1 MRNLTQRYMP
11 VPAAPCTMQSACFLL
26 LLVLHIL
33 RKLLASPVA
42 LLPRSPGNRLILCS
56 HSSDIAAP
64 PPLPPSRRRCKVL
77 HGISRKLLL
86 VCRAVGTHEGVAQ
99 HVVMHHCRLP
109 AGGVQVQESCCAVC
123 HFQVWR
129 QREADYHSDQVD
141 GFGCKQQC
149 ATAV

>member
-64 PPLPPSRRRCKVL
+64 PPSLPPGEDARFCMASL
-77 HGISRKLLL
+77 
-86 VCRAVGTHEGVAQ
+86 
-99 HVVMHHCRLP
+99 
-109 AGGVQVQESCCAVC
+109 ESCSLFA
-123 HFQVWR
+123 
-129 QREADYHSDQVD
+129 EL
-141 GFGCKQQC
+141 
-149 ATAV
+149 